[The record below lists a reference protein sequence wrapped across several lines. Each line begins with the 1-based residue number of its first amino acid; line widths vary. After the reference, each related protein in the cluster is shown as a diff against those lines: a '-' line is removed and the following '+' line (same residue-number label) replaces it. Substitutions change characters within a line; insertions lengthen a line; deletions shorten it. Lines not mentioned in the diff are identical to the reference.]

1 MRRRRRQ
8 INKISGITLTI
19 IFTIAFIALLP
30 QELQIAILSIAI
42 ILPIII
48 IIYRLPSVKGFI
60 GELIVSRAIA
70 KTSSE
75 DKEQYIINNLI
86 LKDENGKT
94 SQIDHLI
101 INQSGIYVI
110 ETKNYKGTIYG
121 DEQDFNWIQELS
133 NGKQYEFYSP
143 VKQNLTHINMVRKT
157 IQMQVPMYSII
168 VFIKGNIDNVN
179 SNKVYRLKSFI
190 ENIKHYEKIKIS
202 VETVEEIYTILKD
215 YKDNPRATIKEHI
228 NNINKF

>member
-1 MRRRRRQ
+1 MKKIKQ
-8 INKISGITLTI
+8 ITI
-19 IFTIAFIALLP
+19 LIALSIFFIPILFKKSP
-30 QELQIAILSIAI
+30 ELAIACISLTVLLIIIKI
-42 ILPIII
+42 ILNSPTA
-48 IIYRLPSVKGFI
+48 KGFI
-60 GELIVSRAIA
+60 GEFIVSRAIA

-121 DEQDFNWIQELS
+121 DEQDFNWIQELN